1 MHNHKELL
9 LDLIDVREY
18 TNMRKVQMYKR
29 VNRESDIPKELV
41 KELEELNKLKEK
53 VEELDG

>member
-18 TNMRKVQMYKR
+18 TNMRKIQMYKR
-29 VNRESDIPKELV
+29 VNRENDIPKELIN
-41 KELEELNKLKEK
+41 ELEELNTLKGK
-53 VEELDG
+53 VEKLDG